1 MEAKL
6 IKEEQIIEEKQT
18 EEREEAVEEKQTE
31 ERAEAAEEKQIE
43 ERAEAAEGK
52 QIEAEERTAAEKLA
66 AAQERIAAEKLIAD
80 KRLAAEE
87 AEVKKYRQ
95 ERLELM
101 DALCRT
107 GVALDAVSRM
117 CSVLRLGFDSP
128 EFCDGRDASAC
139 MWVLERV
146 VDQIKAENIDKVLS
160 E

>member
-1 MEAKL
+1 MSGKDMEAKL

-18 EEREEAVEEKQTE
+18 EEREEAVEE
-31 ERAEAAEEKQIE
+31 
-43 ERAEAAEGK
+43 K